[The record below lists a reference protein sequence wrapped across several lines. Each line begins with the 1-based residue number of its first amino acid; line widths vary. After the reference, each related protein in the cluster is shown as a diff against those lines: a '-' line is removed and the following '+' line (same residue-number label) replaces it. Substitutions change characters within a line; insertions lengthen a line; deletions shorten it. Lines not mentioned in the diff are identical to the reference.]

1 MPEPGIFISPAF
13 DKFFRTSE
21 RVMWR
26 FGEIRFDQI
35 QKELITEDDINAVRA
50 AMLVESHNPIYTKV
64 LLDYF
69 AQDHEM
75 AAFVVTWGYEELKHY
90 GVLRT
95 WLEATGLVDQI
106 GLEKE
111 LSETR
116 AGPWGDV
123 ESQFSVVQSFA
134 YTMLQEEITGLFY
147 RKFMHRTNEPV
158 LKNILK
164 LIMQDEYR
172 HCQWYLS
179 KAREVLLSGRGHVEE
194 VFDLFLRF
202 EMPGPTFIQEYGKHG
217 QAMLKVAP
225 PDANTFREVM
235 GKIYDLTGKRYF
247 AKLWNSGPYMR
258 KLRDEWG
265 IEPKDIIALPTSSSS
280 PGLVVP

>member
-1 MPEPGIFISPAF
+1 MPEPGIFISPSF
-13 DKFFRTSE
+13 NRFFRTSE
-21 RVMWR
+21 RVMWK
-26 FGEIRFDQI
+26 FSEIRFDQI
-35 QKELITEDDINAVRA
+35 ERDKITEDDINAVRA

-75 AAFVVTWGYEELKHY
+75 AAFVVTWSYEELKHY

-95 WLEATGLVDQI
+95 WLEATGMVNQVE
-106 GLEKE
+106 LERE

-123 ESQFSVVQSFA
+123 ESKFSVVQSFS

-147 RKFMHRTNEPV
+147 KKFMHRAKEPV
-158 LKNILK
+158 LKGILN

-172 HCQWYLS
+172 HCQWYLG
-179 KAREVLLSGRGHVEE
+179 KAREVLMTGRGHVEE
-194 VFDLFLRF
+194 VFDMFMRF
-202 EMPGPTFIQEYGKHG
+202 EMPGPSFIQEYGKYG

-225 PDANTFREVM
+225 PDGNTFREVM

-247 AKLWNSGPYMR
+247 AKLWNSGPYLR

-265 IEPKDIIALPTSSSS
+265 IDPKDIIALPKSPSA
-280 PGLVVP
+280 PGLVTP